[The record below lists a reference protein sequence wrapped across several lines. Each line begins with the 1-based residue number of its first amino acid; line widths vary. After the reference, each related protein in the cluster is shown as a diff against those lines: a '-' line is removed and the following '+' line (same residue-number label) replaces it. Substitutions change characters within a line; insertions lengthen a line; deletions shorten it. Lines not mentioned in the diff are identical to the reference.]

1 MSALLVPA
9 CSSVKVNE
17 ISVGG
22 VQSKDTVVYLQ
33 LIRFPAPQST
43 EIVNSLMVD
52 HGWIGV
58 KLLSVETSQRSFTV
72 DRIPEIVN
80 EENQIIEAMTSV
92 GIEPSDVRVE
102 IYDNQITVE
111 KLRPF

>member
-9 CSSVKVNE
+9 CSSVEVNE

-22 VQSKDTVVYLQ
+22 VQSRDSVVYLH
-33 LIRFPAPQST
+33 LIRFPTPQST

-52 HGWIGV
+52 HGRIGV
-58 KLLSVETSQRSFTV
+58 KLLSVETSQRPFTV
-72 DRIPEIVN
+72 DRIPELVN
-80 EENQIIEAMTSV
+80 EENQIIEAITLV
-92 GIEPSDVRVE
+92 GIEPTDVRVE

-111 KLRPF
+111 KLSPF